1 MVTSKKQRACSAH
14 AQCACSA
21 PRVGGGE
28 VRVEA
33 AGTGEVKTALSKAG
47 TAVWGGA
54 GGMVEAKSASMGDY
68 FERGGMNR

>member
-1 MVTSKKQRACSAH
+1 M
-14 AQCACSA
+14 
-21 PRVGGGE
+21 
-28 VRVEA
+28 EA

-54 GGMVEAKSASMGDY
+54 GGMRMVEAKSASMGDY

>member
-1 MVTSKKQRACSAH
+1 MVTSSAH
-14 AQCACSA
+14 LEWVAVRC
-21 PRVGGGE
+21 GE
-28 VRVEA
+28 WV
-33 AGTGEVKTALSKAG
+33 ALSKAG

>member
-1 MVTSKKQRACSAH
+1 M
-14 AQCACSA
+14 
-21 PRVGGGE
+21 GGGE